1 MKALRIK
8 ALALHFGY
16 AEHLQVSTLLVHWRG
31 RPFTDARE
39 AIDSFVA
46 ACRAAITPPAPK
58 RKPCCTATLAA
69 KPSAKA
75 CPDCG
80 VSFVSKRK
88 TVELDCYLDGLRAM
102 DCDSATDHLYP
113 HGNAPA
119 EVENGE
125 SHVGGWEFFKG
136 FPADCDVVEVDGI
149 DQPFR
154 EYGRGAADY
163 CVIHVGKAAIRA
175 SSRGRIEPD
184 TSDA

>member
-16 AEHLQVSTLLVHWRG
+16 AESLQASTLLVRWRG
-31 RPFTDARE
+31 RPFTDAR
-39 AIDSFVA
+39 AALDSFIA

-58 RKPCCTATLAA
+58 RKLCCTATLAA
-69 KPSAKA
+69 RSSAKA

-88 TVELDCYLDGLRAM
+88 TLDLTEYLDRLHAM
-102 DCDSATDHLYP
+102 DCDSATEHLYP
-113 HGNAPA
+113 HGNAPD

-136 FPADCDVVEVDGI
+136 FPADCDVVEVNGI
-149 DQPFR
+149 DQPFASH
-154 EYGRGAADY
+154 GRGSATY
-163 CVIHVGKAAIRA
+163 CVVHVGKAATRE
-175 SSRGRIEPD
+175 SSRGRIEAGV
-184 TSDA
+184 TA